1 MKLGSVAMTYTI
13 LEDKTFSKME
23 VKELFSLIDAMNE
36 MRPLCQEFKK
46 DIEQAQKALASKEHT
61 QWLEKGNLHNK
72 GELTLCSKELEE
84 LNTYFESYNNRVST
98 KVQELENREVK
109 LKSKHLSAK
118 GYEQL
123 ISSIKDDVKMGELLQ
138 VKEVLS

>member
-23 VKELFSLIDAMNE
+23 VKELFRLIDAMNE

-46 DIEQAQKALASKEHT
+46 DVEQAQKALASKEHT

-118 GYEQL
+118 GFEQL

>member
-23 VKELFSLIDAMNE
+23 VKELFRLIDAMNE

-61 QWLEKGNLHNK
+61 RWLEKGNLHNK

-84 LNTYFESYNNRVST
+84 LNAYFESYNNRVST

>member
-23 VKELFSLIDAMNE
+23 VKELFRLIDAMNE

-84 LNTYFESYNNRVST
+84 LNAYFESYNNRVST

-118 GYEQL
+118 GFEQL

>member
-13 LEDKTFSKME
+13 LENKTFSKME
-23 VKELFSLIDAMNE
+23 VKELFRLIDAMNE

-46 DIEQAQKALASKEHT
+46 DVEQAQKVLASKEHG

-72 GELTLCSKELEE
+72 GELTLSSKELEE
-84 LNTYFESYNNRVST
+84 LNDYFESYNNRVST

-118 GYEQL
+118 GFEQL
-123 ISSIKDDVKMGELLQ
+123 IFSIKDDVKMGELLQ